1 VPVTRRVGGAIR
13 RTPLLAGLPREVAV
27 LTVIAFFVALG
38 FGILIPAIPVFARSF
53 GVTALEAS
61 AVVSVFALVRFLTSP
76 LAGALVDR
84 MGERVVLTSGL
95 LIVSLSSIAAG
106 FSQTFTQLLV
116 LRGVGGLGS
125 SMFTVSAMALLLRV
139 VDSSQRGRAAGAF
152 QGGFLLGGVA
162 GPAVGGLV
170 TAWSIRAPF
179 FVYAASLLVAAVVSG
194 VMLSRTRLSA
204 REERIAAAEAG
215 ESAGKLE
222 QLRDALRNRAYQAAL
237 AVSLVT
243 GFVVFGM
250 RSSAVPLFVT
260 EGMER
265 SASLTGIGFLVAA
278 ALQAVL
284 LLPAGR
290 MADTQGRRKALVLGT
305 WLLAVGMVGLTV
317 TDIVTNGWGTQ
328 AVLATVLFLASMAIQ
343 GVSAAFLGSA
353 PAAVVGDIMGG
364 RRGGIVVATFQM
376 MSDVGA
382 VIGPL
387 AAGLLIDKFDYDW
400 AFGVGVLLAVL
411 AALMVLRMPETLRPP
426 QAERPPEAER
436 PTAPPV
442 EPA

>member
-1 VPVTRRVGGAIR
+1 MPVTRRVGGAIR

-106 FSQTFTQLLV
+106 FSQTFTQLLI

-204 REERIAAAEAG
+204 REERIAAAESG
-215 ESAGKLE
+215 ESAGRLE

-387 AAGLLIDKFDYDW
+387 AAGLLIDKLDYDW
-400 AFGVGVLLAVL
+400 AFGAAVILAVL
-411 AALMVLRMPETLRPP
+411 AALMVLRMPETLR
-426 QAERPPEAER
+426 ASEAER
-436 PTAPPV
+436 PQTARPNAPPV